1 MRYILQACCV
11 IAFVWPVLGI
21 AQSGDPTGLYSVE
34 GRNVDAK
41 ATYRGEVAIS
51 KDGEAFKILWIVG
64 NQQFL
69 GTGILRDGKLAVAFQ
84 AQGRMAGIARCLTSI
99 RMGRSR
105 GLGPC
110 WVAKSSGLSIG
121 RRKGKSDPTSI
132 YSPVLAAS
140 KSTRRG
146 WRPYDDA
153 A

>member
-84 AQGRMAGIARCLTSI
+84 AQGRMAGIALFDLHPDGTLS
-99 RMGRSR
+99 GTWTVLGGKEL
-105 GLGPC
+105 GLEHWTP
-110 WVAKSSGLSIG
+110 
-121 RRKGKSDPTSI
+121 KGK
-132 YSPVLAAS
+132 V
-140 KSTRRG
+140 
-146 WRPYDDA
+146 
-153 A
+153 